1 MVLFVMSIDQQLNPS
16 EDTTARSAQ
25 FLDEDVEQKPLGRVV
40 TIGLTSLI
48 VIFVGTLIFTS
59 NSYNEHTSR
68 LEEPRRQLAAVAA
81 TDVAL
86 DIKARAVVVYDVTR
100 DTFLLEKNADVQLPL
115 ASLTKVM
122 LALIAIQN
130 LSASTTI
137 LITPESLRQ
146 EGSTGLRI
154 GERWKLQDLI
164 DATLVPSSNDGAEAI
179 ALAIGNGD
187 VLKTVMAMNKRA
199 RDIGLNST
207 YFLNPTGLDES
218 ATQAGAYGSS
228 RDVAR
233 LFAYITRNY
242 PDFLAGTTQN
252 GVRII
257 SETGIE
263 HTTINT
269 NEALGQIP
277 GLIAGKTGMTN
288 LAGGNLAVV
297 FDLNI
302 GRPIVVVVLGST
314 SEGRFDDVR
323 TLVRFARSALQQ

>member
-1 MVLFVMSIDQQLNPS
+1 MPINQQPKPS
-16 EDTTARSAQ
+16 EDIITRSAW
-25 FLDEDVEQKPLGRVV
+25 LYDGDAEQKPFGRVV
-40 TIGLTSLI
+40 TVGLTSLV
-48 VIFVGTLIFTS
+48 VIFVGTLLFTL
-59 NSYNEHTSR
+59 NSYNEHASR
-68 LEEPRRQLAAVAA
+68 LEEPERLLAAAA
-81 TDVAL
+81 TTEVTP

-122 LALIAIQN
+122 LALIAIQS

-137 LITPESLRQ
+137 LITPESLKP
-146 EGSTGLRI
+146 EGSTGLRV
-154 GERWKLQDLI
+154 GERWGLQDLI
-164 DATLVPSSNDGAEAI
+164 DATLVPSSNDGAEAL

-199 RDIGLNST
+199 RDIGLSST

-233 LFAYITRNY
+233 LFAYITLNY
-242 PDFLAGTTQN
+242 PDFIAGTTQN
-252 GVRII
+252 GMHII

-297 FDLNI
+297 FDLSI

-314 SEGRFDDVR
+314 PEGRFEDVR
-323 TLVRFARSALQQ
+323 TLVRFARSALQ